1 MSFIKCVNEPYNEK
15 NDLKRMVYYV
25 CDKPNRVDYK
35 IFGANILSKDSA
47 IRSMNRVKKYF
58 NKCDGK
64 QLYHIIISIYPSKYT
79 GFDAK
84 KIFARYVMN
93 EVGFFIAKMGY
104 QNVAAVHVIKRI
116 DYGVLGVQEENVHV
130 HFILN
135 SVSALDGHKLT
146 NIKTFLN
153 QIKCFANN
161 NEYLYGININ
171 EIYLQ

>member
-1 MSFIKCVNEPYNEK
+1 
-15 NDLKRMVYYV
+15 
-25 CDKPNRVDYK
+25 
-35 IFGANILSKDSA
+35 
-47 IRSMNRVKKYF
+47 
-58 NKCDGK
+58 
-64 QLYHIIISIYPSKYT
+64 
-79 GFDAK
+79 
-84 KIFARYVMN
+84 
-93 EVGFFIAKMGY
+93 MGY
-104 QNVAAVHVIKRI
+104 QNVAAVHAIKRI
-116 DYGVLGVQEENVHV
+116 DYGALGVQEENVHV